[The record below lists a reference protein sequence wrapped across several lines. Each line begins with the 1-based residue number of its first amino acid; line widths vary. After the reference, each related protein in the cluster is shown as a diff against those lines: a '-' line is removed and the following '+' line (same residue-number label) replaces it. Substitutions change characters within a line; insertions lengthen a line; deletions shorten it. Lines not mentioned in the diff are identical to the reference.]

1 MRLEQL
7 AEVAKQRA
15 PRSVSMLLFG
25 STFATCLGWGVVSCS
40 TQFFT
45 PWHTNSF
52 SVLMSMLSN
61 ATLVVGVGA
70 LTGFKYANFT
80 VLPSVA
86 KKYPTSSSLFS
97 NDIFSIYTPIGLLFL
112 SLTLIDD
119 FVMYGVAPALLAYGL
134 VWTNVY
140 YRSSAL
146 QVPLWY
152 SRQCTRFVMASI
164 LVTLLAGYSMV
175 SREFQTIDSR
185 QVMANI
191 QRELDKDMVK
201 HGKSYNK
208 RAMEEAAKR
217 EAELKRLKDPF
228 I

>member
-1 MRLEQL
+1 MAR
-7 AEVAKQRA
+7 QRA
-15 PRSVSMLLFG
+15 PRAVSMLLFG
-25 STFATCLGWGVVSCS
+25 STFATGLGWAVVSCS

-52 SVLMSMLSN
+52 SVLISMLSN
-61 ATLVVGVGA
+61 TTLVVGVGA
-70 LTGFKYANFT
+70 LAGFKYANFT

-86 KKYPTSSSLFS
+86 KKYPSSSLLA
-97 NDIFSIYTPIGLLFL
+97 NDIVSTYTPIGLLFL

-119 FVMYGVAPALLAYGL
+119 FAMYGVAPALLAYGL
-134 VWTNVY
+134 VWTSVY
-140 YRSSAL
+140 FRANAL

-152 SRQCTRFVMASI
+152 SRQYTRLVVASI
-164 LVTLLAGYSMV
+164 LLTLAAGYSMV
-175 SREFQTIDSR
+175 SREFQAIGSR
-185 QVMANI
+185 QVMTNI

-201 HGKSYNK
+201 YGKSYNK